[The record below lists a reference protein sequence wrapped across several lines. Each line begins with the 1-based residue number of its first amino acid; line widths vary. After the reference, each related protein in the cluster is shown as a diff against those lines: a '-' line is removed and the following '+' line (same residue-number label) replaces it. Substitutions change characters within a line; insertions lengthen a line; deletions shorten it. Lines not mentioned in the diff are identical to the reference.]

1 MSGRSLADQL
11 AELRSG
17 ASAESRK
24 LYDALVKHL
33 EESGALDGALKA
45 GATFPDFQL
54 VSADGRFVTRDAL
67 LAKGPAVIVFDRGS
81 WCPYCRAVLR
91 ALNSVAEQIR
101 DAGAT
106 LTAITPEAGGAAL
119 RVKVDAS
126 LDYEVL
132 CDLDSTLAL
141 ECGLVFPV
149 SDELREAYLARGID
163 LAKLFGTKAWML
175 PAPATFVVRKDAT
188 VAAAQIAIDFRHRQD
203 PKEILRILSGIV

>member
-1 MSGRSLADQL
+1 MTGPSLADQL
-11 AELRSG
+11 AALRNA
-17 ASAESRK
+17 ASEDGRR

-45 GATFPDFQL
+45 GATFPNFQL
-54 VSADGRFVTRDAL
+54 VSAGGRFVTRDEL

-91 ALNSVAEQIR
+91 ALNGVSAEISA
-101 DAGAT
+101 AGAT

-126 LDYEVL
+126 LDYEIL

-149 SDELREAYLARGID
+149 SDDLRQAYLARGID
-163 LAKLFGTKAWML
+163 LTKLFGGGAWVL
-175 PAPATFVVRKDAT
+175 PAPATYVVRKDAT
-188 VAAAQIAIDFRHRQD
+188 IAAAHIAIDFRHRQD
-203 PKEILRILSGIV
+203 PKEILEILRGIV